1 MPHVGRSC
9 GDACWGSSGSAPL
22 MSWFCGTFRAMPVSQ
37 AAGMSAGP
45 LHRLAFLSVKIEE
58 IGEKKNEGGKKK
70 KEEKGEKE
78 RKNSDARYLRTRIS
92 CIGLDSE
99 KQILS
104 WTRKPRLFPENVSSF
119 PSDSAVS
126 RGSRGRPK
134 APWGTAAQLSAVG
147 SSRTCSVL
155 CHAALALHCVLLS
168 CDGSP
173 ICIL

>member
-70 KEEKGEKE
+70 KGRKGRE
-78 RKNSDARYLRTRIS
+78 RKEKLRREVFKDKNLLHGAGFREADTFLDA
-92 CIGLDSE
+92 
-99 KQILS
+99 KAQALS
-104 WTRKPRLFPENVSSF
+104 RKCQF
-119 PSDSAVS
+119 
-126 RGSRGRPK
+126 
-134 APWGTAAQLSAVG
+134 LSK
-147 SSRTCSVL
+147 
-155 CHAALALHCVLLS
+155 
-168 CDGSP
+168 
-173 ICIL
+173 